1 MDDDNEKTITI
12 QGQLDVSDELCS
24 DGTAALS
31 VILENGEEYVINN
44 RKTVKRL
51 QKMAYNQETLVF
63 TGTIKQDSTGLN
75 VLVVQSCAKPQPV
88 PVKQSSRT
96 RKTAQSKR
104 RSPK

>member
-1 MDDDNEKTITI
+1 MDDNKEKIITI

-31 VILENGEEYVINN
+31 VTLENGEEYVINN

-63 TGTIKQDSTGLN
+63 TGTIKQDSTGLR
-75 VLVVQSCAKPQPV
+75 VLLVQSCAKPQPA
-88 PVKQSSRT
+88 PVKASSRG
-96 RKTAQSKR
+96 RKTAQAKRQSSK
-104 RSPK
+104 